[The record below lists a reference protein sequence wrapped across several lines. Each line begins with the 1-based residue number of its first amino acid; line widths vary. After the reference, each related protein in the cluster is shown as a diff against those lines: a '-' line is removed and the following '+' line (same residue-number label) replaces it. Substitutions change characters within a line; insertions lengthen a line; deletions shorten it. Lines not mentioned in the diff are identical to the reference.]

1 VRGELFE
8 VDEARLHVLDELEAV
23 GEKGSIRSMIRIA
36 PVGGGAPIEAIGF
49 MKSEEWLD
57 PLHSSYL
64 ADYQDPRFIPPW
76 ERWGSASFLH
86 EPEDGCL
93 GLLEASRELLAG
105 SCSPLGSGT
114 EHNRASHVRAP
125 FERLCSRGRSLECFR
140 VVEWGECLSEGSLVL
155 VVEDD
160 ALVLLATEDFL
171 SEAGF
176 CVETAT
182 TGAEAVA
189 KLDDDVTRYFALVTD
204 IRLGAGLNGWDV
216 ARRAR
221 ELSQNM
227 PVIYSSG
234 DSAHEWKAQG
244 VPESIMLSKPFAQAQ
259 LITALA
265 TLMNAAHVAGGND
278 PLKA

>member
-1 VRGELFE
+1 
-8 VDEARLHVLDELEAV
+8 
-23 GEKGSIRSMIRIA
+23 
-36 PVGGGAPIEAIGF
+36 
-49 MKSEEWLD
+49 
-57 PLHSSYL
+57 
-64 ADYQDPRFIPPW
+64 
-76 ERWGSASFLH
+76 
-86 EPEDGCL
+86 
-93 GLLEASRELLAG
+93 
-105 SCSPLGSGT
+105 
-114 EHNRASHVRAP
+114 
-125 FERLCSRGRSLECFR
+125 
-140 VVEWGECLSEGSLVL
+140 LSEGSLVL

-160 ALVLLATEDFL
+160 ALVILATEDFL

-176 CVETAT
+176 SVETA

-189 KLDDDVTRYFALVTD
+189 KLDDDVTRYCALVTD

-227 PVIYSSG
+227 PVIYASG

-278 PLKA
+278 SLKA